1 MKLISNRFELYFIR
15 IVMLVWLVISCFLF
29 TWSFV
34 EFCSRIYAKYIAAP
48 YSGKCVAFLFVAS
61 LVNLIISLV
70 VFARLKIKK
79 TSSWNAVDEQSLR
92 FEHDKPTEFDELGY
106 DKFVNMLVAAIK
118 GSFVDPSLTQYIGL
132 FAKWGAGKTS
142 IVKMAKKRLRES
154 GARVRFVDFNPWTTR
169 RTESLSDELMK
180 VLADSLNDNESVSR
194 STLRLF
200 GWKFS
205 RSGFGSTLQMLP
217 SGGDFF
223 KAIIGWFSD
232 VNEIKDN
239 LDKELTKIAS
249 DYRIVVVI
257 DDVDRLSSEEIVE
270 LIRLIKSD
278 ADFKNVTYLVVAD
291 EDYLASAIGDYVPSV
306 SDDGSESGRNFL
318 EKIFP
323 VELHVPMIS
332 DAILLDKG
340 RAYVNSVIS
349 EFVESGEAIDL
360 SKWLMVKPYLTNM
373 RAVKRF
379 ANILRSRLYYYVDG
393 QRRRVSVDINDYV
406 ALTALSLFEKDF
418 YDAIYRNRDILVT
431 GIAGIDYKNRR
442 RYTSLELANVF
453 GIDSTS
459 VRWERL
465 FKFIQDHL
473 GWDKES
479 GDALSEERYLYSL
492 SGSDLLAAE
501 ANFRLSSPKWF
512 DEYFACGV
520 NVEDLITVEEYDKLS
535 NAYPSVNRAIAVLMN
550 FHKSGRLLKL
560 LKGLYSRPIP
570 TQKHHTVTLL
580 KALAMVGDYALRL
593 NGEQHPPI
601 WLKPEQS
608 DLHDWINLTFQEVL
622 AKAYDDLEEREN
634 AIFSMLEEC
643 DSCYI
648 TAKLLR
654 NPNHVISK
662 RNGEFKQLFVENVLN
677 AMHGDAFWNSP
688 TLSFVYSAFKKYA
701 REMPRSD
708 EYVARYK
715 DAVKRLVKDDQRLTY
730 VLSSFVAPIDEY
742 PYNTIPAFM
751 LDFNDAEYFLDM
763 DSVASTLREVD
774 KAGFLPVEWLTV
786 LVAIEQDLKESAHGR
801 KYGLGLFKD
810 AMKDVDVVSR
820 IEERQKYPELNR
832 GFSFYRE
839 NK

>member
-1 MKLISNRFELYFIR
+1 MKFISNRFELYFIR

-34 EFCSRIYAKYIAAP
+34 EFCSRIYAKYIVAP
-48 YSGKCVAFLFVAS
+48 YSGKCVAFLFVVS

-70 VFARLKIKK
+70 VFARLKIKE
-79 TSSWNAVDEQSLR
+79 TSSRNAVDEQSLR

-142 IVKMAKKRLRES
+142 IVKMAKKRLCES

-180 VLADSLNDNESVSR
+180 VLADSLNDNESVSK

-217 SGGDFF
+217 SVGDFF

-249 DYRIVVVI
+249 DYRIVVII

-291 EDYLASAIGDYVPSV
+291 EDYLASAIDDYVPSV

-431 GIAGIDYKNRR
+431 GIAGVDYKDRR
-442 RYTSLELANVF
+442 RYTSSELANVF

-459 VRWERL
+459 VRWGRL
-465 FKFIQDHL
+465 LGFIRDYL
-473 GWDKES
+473 GWDKEV
-479 GDALSEERYLYSL
+479 GDASSNNRYLYAL
-492 SGSDLLAAE
+492 SGVDLLEAE
-501 ANFRLSSPKWF
+501 ANFRLCSPKWF

-520 NVEDLITVEEYDKLS
+520 NIEDLITVDEYEKL
-535 NAYPSVNRAIAVLMN
+535 NKAYPSVNQAVNVLLD
-550 FHKSGRLLKL
+550 FHKKGRLLKL
-560 LKGLYSRPIP
+560 LRGLYSRPIP
-570 TQKHHTVTLL
+570 KQKHHTTTLL
-580 KALAMVGDYALRL
+580 KALVMIGDHALRL
-593 NGEQHPPI
+593 DGQNRQPI
-601 WLKPEQS
+601 WIKPETS
-608 DLHDWINLTFQEVL
+608 DLHDWINLTFQEII
-622 AKAYDDLEEREN
+622 AKAYDNLEEREN
-634 AIFSMLEEC
+634 ATLAILTEC
-643 DSCYI
+643 RSCHI
-648 TAKLLR
+648 LAKLLR
-654 NPNHVISK
+654 NPNHIISK
-662 RNGEFKQLFVENVLN
+662 RNEEFKALFVENVLV
-677 AMHGDAFWNSP
+677 AMHTDAFWNSP
-688 TLSFVYSAFKKYA
+688 TLVFVYSAFKTILRRLDKQ
-701 REMPRSD
+701 D
-708 EYVARYK
+708 EYIARFRE
-715 DAVKRLVKDDQRLTY
+715 AVQEKVKDYQGLSY
-730 VLSSFVAPIDEY
+730 VLSTFVAAIDDY
-742 PYNTIPAFM
+742 PYNTIPALM
-751 LDFNDAEYFLDM
+751 LDFNDVEYFLDM
-763 DSVASTLREVD
+763 DVIMQTLTEAD

-786 LVAIEQDLKESAHGR
+786 LVAMELAKKEIGGGR

-810 AMKDVDVVSR
+810 AMKDASVVKR
-820 IEERQKYPELNR
+820 IEERRRYRELSR
-832 GFSFYRE
+832 GFRFNEGS
-839 NK
+839 